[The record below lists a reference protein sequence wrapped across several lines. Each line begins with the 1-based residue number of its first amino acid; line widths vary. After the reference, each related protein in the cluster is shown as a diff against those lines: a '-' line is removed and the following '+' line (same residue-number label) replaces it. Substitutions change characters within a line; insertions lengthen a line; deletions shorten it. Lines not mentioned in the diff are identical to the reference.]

1 MDRASSKWVVWAA
14 ALLAVPLPCS
24 AQKPTVIPLVP
35 AANWR
40 QVNTKIVPLSAATN
54 YGGEPAVEQEYG
66 VNSLEERTYAL
77 AGKKVEVVLETAPDA
92 SAAYGLLTYYQTTS
106 MTPVKGIQFAL
117 SGPKGS
123 LMARGRSFL
132 RFLLP
137 QGPSLADNEWRAL
150 LIFVGGTRPS
160 VNALASLPAPM
171 PQPGLIPGSEK
182 YFLGLEVARRV
193 LPSVRPDLIGFNQG
207 AEVQLAD
214 YQRGRARSTLVAI
227 TYPTPQIARVRYG
240 AMSSFLELN
249 QDHGPATV
257 YGRRQGSF
265 VFLVLNADT
274 PVSATKLMDLF
285 SVAQKVSW
293 DQRYPGDKP
302 FALQVLELIVAN
314 VLLIVILVGFCIAGG
329 ILVFVSK
336 RLAHK
341 YVPDWE
347 WGNPE
352 GESFIRLNL
361 S

>member
-14 ALLAVPLPCS
+14 ALLAVPLPCP
-24 AQKPTVIPLVP
+24 AQKPTAIPLVP

-40 QVNTKIVPLSAATN
+40 QVESKILPSSAVTN
-54 YGGEPAVEQEYG
+54 YGGEVAVEQEYG
-66 VNSLEERTYAL
+66 VNSLEDRTYEL
-77 AGKKVEVVLETAPDA
+77 AGKKVEVVVEAAPDA

-106 MTPVKGIQFAL
+106 MTPVKGIQLAL
-117 SGPKGS
+117 SDPKGS
-123 LMARGRSFL
+123 LMARGPSFV
-132 RFLLP
+132 RFLAP
-137 QGPSLADNEWRAL
+137 QGSSLTDNDWRAL

-160 VNALASLPAPM
+160 RNALASLPAPM
-171 PQPGLIPGSEK
+171 PRRGLIPGSEK

-214 YQRGRARSTLVAI
+214 YQRGRERSRLVAI
-227 TYPTPQIARVRYG
+227 TYPTPQIARVRFG
-240 AMSSFLELN
+240 AMSSFLGLN
-249 QDHGPATV
+249 QEHGPAAV

-274 PVSATKLMDLF
+274 AVTATKLMDLF

-302 FALQVLELIVAN
+302 FALQVLELILAN
-314 VLLIVILVGFCIAGG
+314 ILLILILVGFCIAGG
-329 ILVFVSK
+329 ILVFISK

-341 YVPDWE
+341 YFPEWE
-347 WGNPE
+347 WGDPE
-352 GESFIRLNL
+352 GESLIRLNL
-361 S
+361 T